1 MLAQPGEAVEMGTPI
16 IRLDL
21 ATVRQA
27 GLNPITPVVFA
38 TKTQVR
44 NVETALGAVRAS
56 DVVATVTLA

>member
-1 MLAQPGEAVEMGTPI
+1 MGTPI